1 MGGKEKRRD
10 GFGGRSVQWMGGR
23 EKQRGGWEGEA
34 PDFFSLVRED
44 KHEGV
49 GGCGVKDLLVQGFF
63 LLGHEQC
70 GVHGFWANFIAQMGQ
85 RHA

>member
-1 MGGKEKRRD
+1 
-10 GFGGRSVQWMGGR
+10 MGGR

-34 PDFFSLVRED
+34 QDFFSLVRED

-49 GGCGVKDLLVQGFF
+49 GGCGVKDLLVRGFF